1 MVVAA
6 CAGNNEQRDG
16 VRVRISPPRMAEGH
30 IGSVS
35 PHNDAAGSRPAHFA
49 HRVRGAAAFGT
60 RSSDADDDVG
70 VLGDVAVR
78 ARGGEAVVDVLDKNA
93 RWPHPRLGDS
103 LERVPVWG

>member
-35 PHNDAAGSRPAHFA
+35 PHND
-49 HRVRGAAAFGT
+49 AAAFGT

-103 LERVPVWG
+103 LERVPVRG